1 MYRKKISKKDLERLQ
16 RLRLMDDD
24 FMTICFDNYIEGA
37 ELLLKII
44 LDRDDLKVSEVKTQK
59 ELKNIQGRSVR
70 LDIHATDKQGNKYDI
85 EIQRADKGANKER
98 ARYHSALLDS
108 SMLNPN
114 DDFTGLRE
122 NYVIFITEN
131 DVLGMNEPIYHIERT
146 VLEHNVQFND
156 GEHIIYVNGSIRT
169 DDSALGKLMSNFYCT
184 KADGM
189 YYKEL
194 SDKVRHYK
202 ESEEGV
208 KAMCDIWEEVKNE
221 GKIEGK
227 IEGKL
232 EASIENA
239 KTMLRLGK
247 LSLEEIAVC
256 SGLSIEKVR
265 ELAGNKSA

>member
-1 MYRKKISKKDLERLQ
+1 M
-16 RLRLMDDD
+16 
-24 FMTICFDNYIEGA
+24 
-37 ELLLKII
+37 
-44 LDRDDLKVSEVKTQK
+44 
-59 ELKNIQGRSVR
+59 
-70 LDIHATDKQGNKYDI
+70 
-85 EIQRADKGANKER
+85 
-98 ARYHSALLDS
+98 
-108 SMLNPN
+108 
-114 DDFTGLRE
+114 
-122 NYVIFITEN
+122 IFITGN

-169 DDSALGKLMSNFYCT
+169 DDSALGKLMSDFYCT

-221 GKIEGK
+221 GK
-227 IEGKL
+227 L
-232 EASIENA
+232 EASIETA
-239 KTMLRLGK
+239 KTMLRLSK

>member
-1 MYRKKISKKDLERLQ
+1 MKTERIHHDPEDLKRIQ
-16 RLRLMDDD
+16 SLRLIDNV
-24 FMTICFDNYIEGA
+24 FMNICFDGYKKGA
-37 ELLLKII
+37 KLLLKII
-44 LDRDDLKVSEVKTQK
+44 LGRDDLKVTDVKTQK
-59 ELKNIQGRSVR
+59 QLNSLNGRSVW
-70 LDIHATDKQGNKYDI
+70 LDIYATDSTGSKYDI
-85 EIQRADKGANKER
+85 EIQRASKGANPKR
-98 ARYHSALLDS
+98 ARYHSSMVDS
-108 SMLNPN
+108 SMLKEGE
-114 DDFTGLRE
+114 DFAHLRE
-122 NYVIFITEN
+122 NYVIFITEK
-131 DVLGMNEPIYHIERT
+131 DVIGSNKPIYHIDR
-146 VLEHNVQFND
+146 VILEDNIQFED

-169 DDSALGKLMSNFYCT
+169 DDSALGKLMSDFYCT

-221 GKIEGK
+221 GKIE
-227 IEGKL
+227 
-232 EASIENA
+232 ASIENA
-239 KTMLRLGK
+239 KTMLRLSK